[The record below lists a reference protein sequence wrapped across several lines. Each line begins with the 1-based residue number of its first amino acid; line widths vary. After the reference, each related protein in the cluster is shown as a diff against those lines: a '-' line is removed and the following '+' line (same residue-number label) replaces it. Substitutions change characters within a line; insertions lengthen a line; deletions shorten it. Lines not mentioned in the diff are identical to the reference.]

1 MPENTHLIHCVLPF
15 PGKDKVDGGAGE
27 NDEVFDDVIQVE
39 PGAKDDDD
47 VADLDRQVAPEPGEA
62 QEEEEEGAAGDAQN
76 ASKKRP
82 ALQRRHTMTDA
93 ATFTQWL
100 KSIFTMSGEEE

>member
-1 MPENTHLIHCVLPF
+1 MPENTLLLHCPLPF
-15 PGKDKVDGGAGE
+15 PGKDKADGGAGE

-47 VADLDRQVAPEPGEA
+47 VADLDRQVAQEPGEA

-100 KSIFTMSGEEE
+100 KSIFTMSGEGE